1 MKEIKLAG
9 LDTSIFYEKLLYNF
23 SSSGLHSIKIF
34 PNPSG
39 FNVISMVVDSAK
51 ARGYLLVH
59 FPFSIHA
66 AFGFCK
72 TLESLPKLLPGR
84 KHIVL
89 TSRNLD
95 LDPAILVVHSIDELL
110 EVVHEYPEV
119 MVIGGASIYKQM
131 LDYSDKLIL
140 TEIDAEA
147 DADVYFPSFDK
158 SEWNREVVGEHEE
171 DDVSYKHLVYTRK
184 KR

>member
-1 MKEIKLAG
+1 MKNITMIAAVGKNLELGKNNDLIW
-9 LDTSIFYEKLLYNF
+9 
-23 SSSGLHSIKIF
+23 
-34 PNPSG
+34 
-39 FNVISMVVDSAK
+39 
-51 ARGYLLVH
+51 H
-59 FPFSIHA
+59 FKEDMKFFRDQTMGKPMIM
-66 AFGFCK
+66 GIK

-89 TSRNLD
+89 TSRNLE

-110 EVVHEYPEV
+110 EKVSEYPEV

-147 DADVYFPSFDK
+147 DADVYFPTFNKED
-158 SEWNREVVGEHEE
+158 WNYEIVGECEE
-171 DDVSYKHLVYTRK
+171 ENVSYKHLVYTRK